1 MSNNKKF
8 VARNGVQTQNIS
20 FVSTDEA
27 NTTNLIVLD
36 SGDISI
42 DGNVE
47 IDIITANVLQ
57 GSLIDGGTY

>member
-20 FVSTDEA
+20 FVSTDES

-42 DGNVE
+42 GGNVE

-57 GSLIDGGTY
+57 GSLIDGGAY

>member
-42 DGNVE
+42 GGNVE
-47 IDIITANVLQ
+47 IDIITANVLH

>member
-47 IDIITANVLQ
+47 IDIITANVIH
-57 GSLIDGGTY
+57 GSLIDGGAY

>member
-1 MSNNKKF
+1 MSNSKKF
-8 VARNGVQTQNIS
+8 VAKNGVQTQNIL

-27 NTTNLIVLD
+27 NNTNLTVLN

-42 DGNVE
+42 DGNVQL
-47 IDIITANVLQ
+47 DIITANVVQ

>member
-47 IDIITANVLQ
+47 IDIITANVIQ
-57 GSLIDGGTY
+57 GSLIDGGAY

>member
-47 IDIITANVLQ
+47 IDIITANVLH
-57 GSLIDGGTY
+57 GSLIDGGAY

>member
-42 DGNVE
+42 DGNVQ
-47 IDIITANVLQ
+47 IDIITANVLH

>member
-42 DGNVE
+42 GGNVE
-47 IDIITANVLQ
+47 IDIITANVLH
-57 GSLIDGGTY
+57 GSLIDGGAY

>member
-27 NTTNLIVLD
+27 NTTNLTVLD

-42 DGNVE
+42 DGNVQ
-47 IDIITANVLQ
+47 IDIITANVLH